1 MTIPFKL
8 HSKYKPSPAQADAIK
23 SLEDNYN
30 KSKIQTLLGI
40 TGSGKTFTFANIIE
54 KVQKPTLV
62 LAHNK
67 ILAAQLYQE
76 LQELFPENKVEYFI
90 SYYDYYQPESYIA
103 TTDTYIEKTATIN
116 KEIERLRLK
125 TISSLV
131 SREDVIV
138 IASIS
143 CIYGAGNPEDF
154 KKLEFNLK
162 VGQEITRSEIT
173 NKFVKMLYER
183 NNMDLQ
189 SGRFRVRGDT
199 IDIVL
204 GYEKNIIR
212 IEMFGD
218 EIEKISLIDK
228 DTMEK
233 IETLDKIKMY
243 PAKQFV
249 IDEDKTNDAIP
260 KIRAELDERLL
271 ELPLLESERLKKK
284 VNYDLE
290 MIQEVGYCN
299 GIENYS
305 RIFDGR
311 EPGQAPHVLLD
322 YFPQDFLLVI
332 DESHQTLP
340 QSRAMYKGDKSRK
353 DNLIQ
358 YGFRLPSAYDNRPL
372 QYSEFE
378 NYFNHTLF
386 VSATPGQY
394 ELDNSQNIAELIV
407 RPTGLLDP
415 NIEVKPI
422 DGQVKVLIKMIN
434 ETTAKKERTLVT
446 TLTKKMAEDLTDYL
460 AKEKIKVRYMH
471 SDIDSMDRIELIRSL
486 RAGEFDVLVGINL
499 LREGLDIP
507 EVSLVTILDADKE
520 GFLRDERSLIQT
532 IGRAARNEN
541 GKVVMFADRMTDSMK
556 RAIEKTKYRREQQ
569 IIYNKINNI
578 TPTTIIKKVAD
589 KTREVKGI
597 KHLGA
602 NELTKELARLEKDMK
617 VAANDLDFEKAI
629 NLRDQLEHL
638 KSEMKWQ
645 SGRTK
650 DKK

>member
-1 MTIPFKL
+1 MIPFKI
-8 HSKYKPSPAQADAIK
+8 HSKYKPSPAQKVAIK
-23 SLEDNYN
+23 NLTENY
-30 KSKIQTLLGI
+30 SKTKTQTLLGI
-40 TGSGKTFTFANIIE
+40 TGSGKTFTFANFIE

-76 LQELFPENKVEYFI
+76 LTELFPENKVEYFI

-125 TISSLV
+125 TIASLMT
-131 SREDVIV
+131 RDDVIV
-138 IASIS
+138 VASIS

-154 KKLEFNLK
+154 RKLGFELRN
-162 VGQEITRSEIT
+162 GQEIKRAEIT
-173 NKFVKMLYER
+173 NQFVKMLYER

-199 IDIVL
+199 IDIVP

-218 EIEKISLIDK
+218 EIEKITVIDHE
-228 DTMEK
+228 TQER
-233 IETLDKIKMY
+233 IETLDKVKLY

-249 IDEDKTNDAIP
+249 VDQDKIKATIP
-260 KIRAELDERLL
+260 KIREELNERLK

-284 VNYDLE
+284 VNYDIE
-290 MIQEVGYCN
+290 MIEEVGYCN

-322 YFPQDFLLVI
+322 HFPKDFTLII
-332 DESHQTLP
+332 DESHQTIP
-340 QSRAMYKGDKSRK
+340 QSNAMYKGDKSRK

-372 QYSEFE
+372 QFKEFE
-378 NYFNHTLF
+378 KYFKHTLF
-386 VSATPGQY
+386 VSATPEKY
-394 ELDNSQNIAELIV
+394 EEEHSQNIAELIV

-422 DGQVKVLIKMIN
+422 DGQVKVLIELIN
-434 ETTAKKERTLVT
+434 DTTSKGERTLVT

-541 GKVVMFADRMTDSMK
+541 GKVIMFADRMTISMK
-556 RAIEKTKYRREQQ
+556 NAIDKTKYRREQQ
-569 IIYNKINNI
+569 IIYNKKHNI

-597 KHLGA
+597 KHLGKD
-602 NELTKELARLEKDMK
+602 NIHKEMARMEKEMR

-629 NLRDQLEHL
+629 NMRDSLEQL
-638 KSEMKWQ
+638 KSEFQWQ